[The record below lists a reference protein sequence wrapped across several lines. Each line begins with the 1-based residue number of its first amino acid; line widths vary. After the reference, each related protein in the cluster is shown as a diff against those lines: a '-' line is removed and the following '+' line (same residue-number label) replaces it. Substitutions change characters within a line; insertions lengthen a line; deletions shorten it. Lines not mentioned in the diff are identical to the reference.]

1 MLFRSGRGER
11 YMATLDSR
19 STFFNPELEIRLR
32 KADFSINVVQ
42 FDNQSFYGTL
52 RNKLM
57 WGIDKR
63 N

>member
-1 MLFRSGRGER
+1 
-11 YMATLDSR
+11 MASLDSR
-19 STFFNPELEIRLR
+19 SEAFGSDIEMRLR
-32 KADFSINVVQ
+32 KADFSVNVLQ
-42 FDNQSFYGTL
+42 FDNQSFYNTL